1 MPHAFEQCSIII
13 QTTLKMEYTKEQVA
27 EWKKKHGDVFEIS
40 VDGKSCILR
49 KPNRKDLSFV
59 SVVKDPIRMSE
70 TLLKQLWVDGDK
82 EIQENDDLFLAVIP
96 KMEEVIKVKESQI
109 KKL

>member
-1 MPHAFEQCSIII
+1 
-13 QTTLKMEYTKEQVA
+13 MEYTKEQAA
-27 EWKKKHGDVFEIS
+27 EWKKKHGDVFELS